1 MPPKKAMQKGGQV
14 RTRRLLAAIPE
25 DLYKALKYKSVET
38 DTDMKDI
45 VAEALR
51 KYLGVKEGG
60 QSGKK

>member
-1 MPPKKAMQKGGQV
+1 MPPKKITQKGGQV
-14 RTRRLLAAIPE
+14 RIRRLLAAIPE

-51 KYLGVKEGG
+51 KHLGVKEGG
-60 QSGKK
+60 AR

>member
-1 MPPKKAMQKGGQV
+1 MPLKKPTQKGGHV

-51 KYLGVKEGG
+51 KHLGFKKGG
-60 QSGKK
+60 ESSKK

>member
-1 MPPKKAMQKGGQV
+1 MPPKKTLQKGGQV

-51 KYLGVKEGG
+51 KHLGMKEGG
-60 QSGKK
+60 ESKKK

>member
-1 MPPKKAMQKGGQV
+1 MPARKPIEKGGRV
-14 RTRRLLAAIPE
+14 PIRRLLAEIPE

-51 KYLGVKEGG
+51 KHLGFKEGG
-60 QSGKK
+60 EKKR